1 MSLLFSVLFAY
12 KCKNTHHKLALDAL
26 KYLEI
31 PDAEKWSDLFLTRID
46 QYLDGSKAPDDK
58 FKDFQNH
65 VLHVRDQEW
74 GGAIKTAQIWYEK
87 SVTAF
92 RQKDWS
98 QGVYSAGVLSHYVT
112 DPFQPF
118 HTGQS
123 EAETIVHRAAE
134 WTIAC
139 SYDQLRLL
147 LDQELG
153 GVPAKSI
160 PQGGEWLPQIIRQGA
175 QFANQSYE
183 LAISHYSLA
192 IGSKKPVEGY
202 DETGKRA
209 IARILG
215 ETIRGYALV
224 LGECLKES
232 GVTPPSSPVT
242 IYGVLA
248 AMTVPIFAVTKKMA
262 NASERAAVLAIAK
275 EVEKTG
281 RCEKT
286 LSADEKVV
294 REAYAA
300 EVCKVP
306 VETFGQESVALAG
319 SKHAGSQ
326 PAEALKVAAEQTRP
340 REKTP
345 SQEVAEKPPAK
356 PISQPV
362 IHADLPVQVPP
373 PPPVANR
380 VQPQTQVS
388 PTSGKVQAVSEP
400 SAGRMVQDQE
410 SPFYL
415 SMSLPLEKAPSI
427 GPKTAEKFTSAAIR
441 TVGEFLNAEPHE
453 LAKRLNQKSL
463 DAVTLYE
470 WQCQARLCCE
480 IPKFRGYMAQ
490 ILTAIG
496 IQTKEEFV
504 EAEIETL
511 WDLVENFLT
520 TPEAERLL
528 RGSQPPDIEDLRQ
541 WQARAKAPVRENS
554 NQSQAA

>member
-26 KYLEI
+26 RYLEI
-31 PDAEKWSDLFLTRID
+31 QDAEKWSDLFLTRID

-65 VLHVRDQEW
+65 VLHVRDHEW

-153 GVPAKSI
+153 GVPAKSL
-160 PQGGEWLPQIIRQGA
+160 PQGVEWLPQIIRQGA
-175 QFANQSYE
+175 QLANQSYE

-202 DETGKRA
+202 DDTGRRA

-248 AMTVPIFAVTKKMA
+248 AMTVPIFSVTKKMA
-262 NASERAAVLAIAK
+262 NASERAAVLATAK

-294 REAYAA
+294 REAYAT

-319 SKHAGSQ
+319 SQH
-326 PAEALKVAAEQTRP
+326 AEALKIQAERP
-340 REKTP
+340 KPQEKTK
-345 SQEVAEKPPAK
+345 SQEVAEKPKAK
-356 PISQPV
+356 PLPQPV
-362 IHADLPVQVPP
+362 IHAQPPVSTPP
-373 PPPVANR
+373 PPSSANR
-380 VQPQTQVS
+380 VQPQPQGL
-388 PTSGKVQAVSEP
+388 PTAGKVQAVSEP
-400 SAGRMVQDQE
+400 ATGRMVQEHE
-410 SPFYL
+410 SQFYL
-415 SMSLPLEKAPSI
+415 AMNMPLEKAPSI
-427 GPKTAEKFTSAAIR
+427 GPKTAEKFTSAGIR
-441 TVGEFLNAEPHE
+441 TVGEFVNAEPHE
-453 LAKRLNQKSL
+453 LARKLSQKSL
-463 DAVTLYE
+463 DSVTLYE

-496 IQTKEEFV
+496 IQTKDEFV

-511 WDLVENFLT
+511 WDLVDNFLT

-528 RGSQPPDIEDLRQ
+528 RGSHPPDLEDLRQ
-541 WQARAKAPVRENS
+541 WQARAKAPIRENS
-554 NQSQAA
+554 SQSQAA